1 MSANA
6 VTYKSLKT
14 FLKNHKSYS
23 LNSYFRRIWEW
34 IPKKIIIYN
43 ILGILG
49 MGSNPAPGV
58 SEIRDCEDLW
68 QWTRLEIRL
77 NAFRRSTIP
86 QNNSSSSSSSSS
98 SCFSSKY
105 SLWKYGLLFT
115 CLFVTWNWSRNIVI
129 SKVSDI
135 ILFIHEQFN
144 TDFGSVRYI
153 ILISIRCWTVSEE
166 NLRNGK

>member
-1 MSANA
+1 MWWL
-6 VTYKSLKT
+6 SLLHN
-14 FLKNHKSYS
+14 FIQISPELRP
-23 LNSYFRRIWEW
+23 FA
-34 IPKKIIIYN
+34 
-43 ILGILG
+43 
-49 MGSNPAPGV
+49 GSNPARGV
-58 SEIRDCEDLW
+58 SEIRDGKDLW
-68 QWTRLEIRL
+68 QWSRLEIRL
-77 NAFRRSTIP
+77 NAFRQSTIP
-86 QNNSSSSSSSSS
+86 QNNSSSSS

-105 SLWKYGLLFT
+105 SLWKYSIKYGLLFT

-129 SKVSDI
+129 SKLSDI